1 MFGVFQT
8 YYQTALLLSQSAS
21 NISWIGSM
29 QGFLLLFGGA
39 ITGPSFDLG
48 YLRTLLLTGTLF
60 SVLGMMLMS
69 ICHAYWQFFLAQG
82 VVTGIGF
89 GCLFLPSAGI
99 ISQYFTT
106 KGGLA
111 YGIAASGSSI
121 GKVTSPYN
129 LHQKATSTI
138 SFFHSHYQ
146 PLRQQLLILSIQ

>member
-1 MFGVFQT
+1 
-8 YYQTALLLSQSAS
+8 
-21 NISWIGSM
+21 M

-60 SVLGMMLMS
+60 SVLGMMLTS
-69 ICHAYWQFFLAQG
+69 ICLAYWQFFLAQG

-106 KGGLA
+106 KRGLA

-121 GKVTSPYN
+121 GK
-129 LHQKATSTI
+129 
-138 SFFHSHYQ
+138 
-146 PLRQQLLILSIQ
+146 